1 MTRKTR
7 DRIAG
12 VCLVLGT
19 FFNPLG
25 FDALYALTVR
35 LTGSYWAAS
44 LCFYLLSAVC
54 FAGWWLL
61 SRRETSRRTT
71 E

>member
-1 MTRKTR
+1 MKRTTR
-7 DRIAG
+7 DKLAG

-35 LTGSYWAAS
+35 LTGSYWGAS
-44 LCFYLLSAVC
+44 LCFYLLSAVF
-54 FAGWWLL
+54 FAGWWVL
-61 SRRETSRRTT
+61 SRKARGQR
-71 E
+71 